1 MSHVGVTPS
10 PPAPIDLLAGDLYGE
25 RAATAYA
32 WMREHSPVHHD
43 EANDLWGVATYAG
56 VLAVGRDPAT
66 FSNAGGTRPDTGWLP
81 WMIDMD
87 APDHLK
93 RRKLVNRGFT
103 PARVR
108 ATEPHLV
115 ELCDDL
121 IDRVCDAGECDVVR
135 DLAAPLPV
143 IVIGDMLG
151 MPAED
156 RDQLLVWSDALIG
169 SLGGTPEAI
178 EAAATAFGE
187 FDTYARALIAAR
199 RAEPTDDLVSV
210 FTHAEVDGDHLDDD
224 EIMME
229 TLLLLVGGDES
240 TRHVISGGIEAQLR
254 HPQEH
259 RKVLEDPALLPSAVE
274 EMLRWVSPVK
284 NMTRTVTRDTVLDGT
299 ELPAGAKVLLLYESA
314 NFDEAQFPEPTRL
327 DVERHPNDH
336 LAFGNGSHFCL
347 GASLARLEIRTM
359 VGRILTH
366 LEDLELADP
375 DADLPRHLG
384 ALTSLPVTFTP
395 SRARP

>member
-1 MSHVGVTPS
+1 MTTA
-10 PPAPIDLLAGDLYGE
+10 PPQPIDLLAGDFYGE
-25 RAATAYA
+25 PARRVYA

-43 EANDLWGVATYAG
+43 DVNDVWGVATYAG

-66 FSNAGGTRPDTGWLP
+66 FSNAGGTRPDTGPLP

-121 IDRVCDAGECDVVR
+121 IDRVQATGECDVVR

-151 MPAED
+151 MPAAD
-156 RDQLLVWSDALIG
+156 RAQLLEWSDALIG
-169 SLGGTPEAI
+169 ALGGTPEAL
-178 EAAATAFGE
+178 EAAATAYTA
-187 FDTYARALIAAR
+187 FDAYARDMIAAR
-199 RAEPTDDLVSV
+199 RRDPTDDLVSV
-210 FTHAEVDGDHLDDD
+210 FVHAEVDGERLDDD

-240 TRHVISGGIEAQLR
+240 TRHVISGGIEALLR
-254 HPQEH
+254 HPDERQ
-259 RKVLEDPALLPSAVE
+259 KVVDDPTLLPSAVE

-284 NMTRTVTRDTVLDGT
+284 NMTRTITRDTVLEGQA
-299 ELPAGAKVLLLYESA
+299 LPAGAKLLLLYESA
-314 NFDEAQFPEPTRL
+314 DYDEAQFDEPTRF
-327 DVERHPNDH
+327 DVSRAPNDH
-336 LAFGNGSHFCL
+336 LAFGFGPHFCL
-347 GASLARLEIRTM
+347 GASLARLEIQTM
-359 VGRILTH
+359 VARV
-366 LEDLELADP
+366 LERLPGIELSEAVADP
-375 DADLPRHLG
+375 GDVARHLG
-384 ALTSLPVTFTP
+384 AVAGLPVTFTP
-395 SRARP
+395 PRL

>member
-1 MSHVGVTPS
+1 MSTVTPAE
-10 PPAPIDLLAGDLYGE
+10 PVDLLAGDFYGE
-25 RAATAYA
+25 RAALAHA

-43 EANDLWGVATYAG
+43 DVNDLWGVATYAG

-66 FSNAGGTRPDTGWLP
+66 FSNAGGSRPDTGPLP

-103 PARVR
+103 PGRVR
-108 ATEPHLV
+108 ATADHVV

-121 IDRVCDAGECDVVR
+121 LDRVCEAGECDVVL

-151 MPAED
+151 MPAAD

-178 EAAATAFGE
+178 EAAAIAFTAFDE
-187 FDTYARALIAAR
+187 YARAMIDDR
-199 RAEPTDDLVSV
+199 RDNPGDDLVSV
-210 FTHAEVDGDHLDDD
+210 LTHAEVDGDHLSDD

-240 TRHVISGGIEAQLR
+240 TRHVISGGTDALLR
-254 HPQEH
+254 HPDE
-259 RKVLEDPALLPSAVE
+259 RAKLATDPVKAPCAIE

-284 NMTRTVTRDTVLDGT
+284 NMARTVTRDAVLEGQA
-299 ELPAGAKVLLLYESA
+299 LPAGAKLLLLYESA
-314 NFDEAQFPEPTRL
+314 NFDPAQFDEPERF
-327 DVERHPNDH
+327 DVERTPNDH
-336 LAFGNGSHFCL
+336 LAFGFGSHFCL
-347 GASLARLEIRTM
+347 GASLARLEIETM
-359 VGRILTH
+359 VTRVLDR
-366 LEDLELADP
+366 LPDVELADP
-375 DADLPRHLG
+375 TADLPRHLG
-384 ALTSLPVTFTP
+384 ALTALPVRFTP
-395 SRARP
+395 TAPVRR

>member
-1 MSHVGVTPS
+1 MSAAVP
-10 PPAPIDLLAGDLYGE
+10 PIDLLAGDFYGE
-25 RAATAYA
+25 PAKRAYA
-32 WMREHSPVHHD
+32 WMREHSRVHHD
-43 EANDLWGVATYAG
+43 DVNDLWGVATYAG
-56 VLAVGRDPAT
+56 VLAVGRDPGT
-66 FSNAGGTRPDTGWLP
+66 FSNAGGTRPDTGPLP

-121 IDRVCDAGECDVVR
+121 IDRVDAAGECDVVR

-156 RDQLLVWSDALIG
+156 RPKLLEWSDALIG

-178 EAAATAFGE
+178 EAAATAYVA
-187 FDTYARALIAAR
+187 FDAYARDMIAAR
-199 RAEPTDDLVSV
+199 RREPTDDLVSV
-210 FTHAEVDGDHLDDD
+210 FVHAEVDGDHLDDG
-224 EIMME
+224 EIVYE

-240 TRHVISGGIEAQLR
+240 TRHVISGGLEALLR
-254 HPQEH
+254 HPDER
-259 RKVLEDPALLPSAVE
+259 RKVVDDPALLPCAVE

-284 NMTRTVTRDTVLDGT
+284 NMTRTVTRDTVLEGQ
-299 ELPAGAKVLLLYESA
+299 ELPAGAKLLLLYESA
-314 NFDEAQFPEPTRL
+314 DYDEAQFGEPTRF
-327 DVERHPNDH
+327 DVTRSPNDH

-347 GASLARLEIRTM
+347 GASLARLEIQTM
-359 VGRILTH
+359 VARV
-366 LEDLELADP
+366 LERLPGIELADEATDP
-375 DADLPRHLG
+375 DALPRHLG
-384 ALTSLPVTFTP
+384 ALTSLPVTFAPTGAA
-395 SRARP
+395 S